1 MDNNIYCKNCGKPG
15 HMFHKCK
22 MPISSFGVIVFR
34 FNRIKNKTE
43 YLMVCRKETL
53 GYIDFMRGK
62 YSVQNK
68 DYIVNM
74 VRQMTREEKELLK
87 METFDN
93 LWVKIWGST
102 DYANQYKNEEI
113 VSREKYNILKN
124 GVVIKNDYY
133 SLSSIIDEINETDN
147 NWEEPEWGFPK
158 GRRNNQEN
166 DYICAIREFCEE
178 TGYSKNYL
186 MNIQNALPYEEIFI
200 GSNYKSYKHKY
211 YLMYMDYE
219 DSLKKGEFQ
228 KSEIS
233 KMDWKT
239 INECLD
245 VIRPYNLEK
254 RKIIQSVDQVVN
266 QNMFYL
272 INKENGPSMENVY
285 V

>member
-1 MDNNIYCKNCGKPG
+1 
-15 HMFHKCK
+15 
-22 MPISSFGVIVFR
+22 
-34 FNRIKNKTE
+34 
-43 YLMVCRKETL
+43 MVCRKETL

-68 DYIVNM
+68 DYIINM
-74 VRQMTREEKELLK
+74 VRQMTREEKKLLK
-87 METFDN
+87 TETFDN
-93 LWVKIWGST
+93 LWVKIWGNS

-113 VSREKYNILKN
+113 VSRDKYNILRN
-124 GVVIKNDYY
+124 GVVLKNDYY
-133 SLSSIIDEINETDN
+133 SLSSIIDEVDESSS
-147 NWEEPEWGFPK
+147 WEEPEWGFPK

-166 DYICAIREFCEE
+166 DYNCAIREFCEE

-186 MNIQNALPYEEIFI
+186 INIQNALPYEEIFI

-211 YLMYMDYE
+211 YLMYMVYN
-219 DSLKKGEFQ
+219 DSLKIGDFQ

-239 INECLD
+239 IDECLD

-254 RKIIQSVDQVVN
+254 RKIIQCVDQVVN

-272 INKENGPSMENVY
+272 INRDNGPNMESVY